1 MNILIQTVVCFN
13 MPSKYNILVFIFFV
27 VFETYRGERPHRA
40 DTTKTVNTFLS
51 YFNLEQAQIS
61 NKIHKFGVFL
71 TWDVFEKLE
80 PLKRSQLLT
89 SYK

>member
-13 MPSKYNILVFIFFV
+13 MPSKYNIFV

-80 PLKRSQLLT
+80 RLKRSQLLT